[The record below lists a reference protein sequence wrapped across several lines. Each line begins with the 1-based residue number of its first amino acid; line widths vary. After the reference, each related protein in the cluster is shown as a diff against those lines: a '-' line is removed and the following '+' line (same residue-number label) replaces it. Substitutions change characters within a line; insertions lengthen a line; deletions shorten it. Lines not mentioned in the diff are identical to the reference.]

1 MNELEQTFII
11 KPHTLYIWDAD
22 LNQWRTMKWF
32 VKYNLNLF
40 LEIKESQ

>member
-11 KPHTLYIWDAD
+11 KPQTLYIWDAYP
-22 LNQWRTMKWF
+22 NQWRTMKRF

-40 LEIKESQ
+40 